1 MFCLRKILTIRP
13 LHLGMAIKIF
23 QNGHAWSA
31 MSHELYVPSPSNNDP
46 TASPTFLESSKVFN
60 YVQQWENIKNAWSIP
75 KNKSYCIVLL
85 DAHLVFPFWGCITP
99 WAHRWWRR
107 WKRPGSSL
115 NHDSFNS
122 ARFNPGSAASHK
134 CYCHIWL
141 EFNNRQST
149 QTLCNSGHWQSA
161 IVDKLDA
168 PENGD

>member
-23 QNGHAWSA
+23 QNGHAWSVL
-31 MSHELYVPSPSNNDP
+31 SHELYVPSPSNNDP

-60 YVQQWENIKNAWSIP
+60 DVQQWENIKNAWSIP
-75 KNKSYCIVLL
+75 FQFKREAIVLL

-122 ARFNPGSAASHK
+122 ARFKLGSAASHK

-141 EFNNRQST
+141 ELNNRQST

-161 IVDKLDA
+161 IV
-168 PENGD
+168 